1 MLATQDEILFELGQ
15 RLRQQRLAQGLR
27 QADLAAMANVSVG
40 TIKAV
45 EARGASSMESWI
57 RVVCAL
63 GLQAD
68 LRALFELKRQSI
80 AQMTIASEVA
90 VRARQRVRKRSSR

>member
-1 MLATQDEILFELGQ
+1 MP
-15 RLRQQRLAQGLR
+15 
-27 QADLAAMANVSVG
+27 NVSVG

-63 GLQAD
+63 GLQAE
-68 LRALFELKRQSI
+68 LRSLFELNRQSI
-80 AQMTIASEVA
+80 AQMRIANEVA
-90 VRARQRVRKRSSR
+90 VRARQRVRKQPSR